1 MTAALFR
8 PRPACAEGRR
18 EIRARMQELVAEA
31 EELEQEHQVRAARM
45 GEIRRELTMLRD
57 ASVHIAPGVRPRF
70 RKARVPGPAPV
81 GRPAPPAVPV
91 RGRHLRYAALG
102 VLLRAR
108 RPMTLPEI
116 HRGLHAA
123 GFAIDGWH
131 PVKQLADAL
140 GWEHEKKRARRVA
153 RGVYEV
159 GQLSAYRRR
168 RALREAERVP
178 GAQMGGGS
186 ARDRPAGT
194 PEPAY
199 PQQGEEPGEAWE
211 EWGNERRDECDR
223 AGAAAADEWR
233 VVGVRCEEDTRD
245 ERPP

>member
-1 MTAALFR
+1 MR
-8 PRPACAEGRR
+8 D
-18 EIRARMQELVAEA
+18 LVEEA
-31 EELEQEHQVRAARM
+31 EVLEREHQVRAARM

-57 ASVHIAPGVRPRF
+57 ATANIAPGVRRRF

-91 RGRHLRYAALG
+91 RGRDLRYAALG
-102 VLLRAR
+102 VLLRAG
-108 RPMTLPEI
+108 RPLTLPEI

-159 GQLSAYRRR
+159 GQLNPYRRR
-168 RALREAERVP
+168 RALREAERVHS
-178 GAQMGGGS
+178 GASRRIPSGFLDGGGDHR
-186 ARDRPAGT
+186 ARTAS
-194 PEPAY
+194 
-199 PQQGEEPGEAWE
+199 
-211 EWGNERRDECDR
+211 DR
-223 AGAAAADEWR
+223 AAAPRDDEWDDGWDDC
-233 VVGVRCEEDTRD
+233 V
-245 ERPP
+245 PP